1 MATFPSI
8 TARYGISKKSSPNT
22 LVVQFGDGYQQRLTY
37 GLNQNLKI
45 WNPEFQNI
53 SETDADTIE
62 TFLDAR
68 AADNNSFDW
77 TPPGESS
84 SSKFIC
90 LSWSKT
96 IPYNNRATIR
106 ASFQEVAEP

>member
-1 MATFPSI
+1 MGLQDV
-8 TARYGISKKSSPNT
+8 YDHHE
-22 LVVQFGDGYQQRLTY
+22 QFQ
-37 GLNQNLKI
+37 NASESQNLNKFYKI
-45 WNPEFQNI
+45 LHQNYFAALFHQRTFDPEFQNI

-68 AADNNSFDW
+68 AAANASFDW

-84 SSKFIC
+84 ASKFIC

-96 IPYNNRATIR
+96 IPYNNRASIS

>member
-8 TARYGISKKSSPNT
+8 TASYGISKQSAPN
-22 LVVQFGDGYQQRLTY
+22 VKIVQFGDGYQHRITS
-37 GLNQNLKI
+37 GLNQNLKV
-45 WNPEFQNI
+45 WNPVFQNI

-68 AADNNSFDW
+68 ADDNASFAW
-77 TPPGESS
+77 TPPGEAS
-84 SSKFIC
+84 SSKYIC

-96 IPYNNRATIR
+96 IPYNDRATIT